1 MLCVTLVGWNVFVV
15 VPGGCCN
22 HGHSLQG
29 LEHSFSHLFLL
40 GSLCFWPSVIGSPI
54 AVRIQ
59 ILAIRGMNG
68 YLLAS

>member
-29 LEHSFSHLFLL
+29 LEHS
-40 GSLCFWPSVIGSPI
+40 LCFWPSVIGSPI